1 MSSPPQ
7 ITTLSFSFPL
17 FSIRLFSPILPLTS
31 LPHPHRHHVRLP
43 QAHPR
48 LYGPG
53 TTPFHP
59 LQIPLPT
66 STYTKKNPQVPIAPP
81 LPFGPT
87 ARGGPLNHVTI
98 LPEQGSLRSEP
109 GYPISV
115 NAVFVSGS
123 DFIRGDPLGTHVR
136 LQVDALLRDGPT
148 GAPIRLAYTGTIKT
162 AGTGAGKVFAGAE
175 DAGTTGFG
183 DGCEFFLSFLLFFS
197 PGPGFEGAN
206 GW

>member
-1 MSSPPQ
+1 MSGFPKLIPAFTALVRPLFTPPSPP
-7 ITTLSFSFPL
+7 
-17 FSIRLFSPILPLTS
+17 TS
-31 LPHPHRHHVRLP
+31 M
-43 QAHPR
+43 
-48 LYGPG
+48 
-53 TTPFHP
+53 
-59 LQIPLPT
+59 
-66 STYTKKNPQVPIAPP
+66 YTKRKQVPIAPP
-81 LPFGPT
+81 FPFGPT

-115 NAVFVSGS
+115 DAVFVSGA
-123 DFIRGDPLGTHVR
+123 DFIRGDPSGTHVR

-183 DGCEFFLSFLLFFS
+183 DGCESFSFSFFFFS
-197 PGPGFEGAN
+197 GLGFEGLT
-206 GW
+206 GGSYSCDV

>member
-1 MSSPPQ
+1 MLSQPPSSPCPASPSSSPP
-7 ITTLSFSFPL
+7 LRPWYDPF
-17 FSIRLFSPILPLTS
+17 S
-31 LPHPHRHHVRLP
+31 LPPP
-43 QAHPR
+43 P
-48 LYGPG
+48 
-53 TTPFHP
+53 
-59 LQIPLPT
+59 PT
-66 STYTKKNPQVPIAPP
+66 STYTKRKQVPIAPP

-115 NAVFVSGS
+115 DAVFVSGA
-123 DFIRGDPLGTHVR
+123 DFIRGDPSGTHVR

-183 DGCEFFLSFLLFFS
+183 DGCESFSFFFLFLFWSWF
-197 PGPGFEGAN
+197 
-206 GW
+206 